1 MTFYTVAVRKQYDI
15 ALSRLAAH
23 KLDCWRGIAP
33 AQDNSEYHPPIFAAK
48 FANNENQRHI
58 LAIANEDGRVAIQ
71 NTNNRSDDDIGAEQP
86 IKGHPCHKNA
96 VFDVEW
102 VPGHMQFVSASGK
115 KTKSNSLLFEMLN
128 SFVY

>member
-1 MTFYTVAVRKQYDI
+1 MTFYAAAVQKQYDI

-23 KLDCWRGIAP
+23 NLDCWRGIAP
-33 AQDNSEYHPPIFAAK
+33 ASDNSEYHPPIFAAK
-48 FANNENQRHI
+48 FANDDNHRHI

-71 NTNNRSDDDIGAEQP
+71 NTNNRSEDDLSAEQP
-86 IKGHPCHKNA
+86 IKGHPCHTNA

-115 KTKSNSLLFEMLN
+115 KYKLTKSKMLN
-128 SFVY
+128 SFIY

>member
-1 MTFYTVAVRKQYDI
+1 MTFYTAAVRKQYDI
-15 ALSRLAAH
+15 ALSRLAAN

-33 AQDNSEYHPPIFAAK
+33 ATDNLEYDPPIFAAK
-48 FANNENQRHI
+48 FANNENHRNI

-71 NTNNRSDDDIGAEQP
+71 NTNNRSDDDINVEQP
-86 IKGHPCHKNA
+86 INGYQCHTNA

-115 KTKSNSLLFEMLN
+115 KNQFTKSEMLN
-128 SFVY
+128 